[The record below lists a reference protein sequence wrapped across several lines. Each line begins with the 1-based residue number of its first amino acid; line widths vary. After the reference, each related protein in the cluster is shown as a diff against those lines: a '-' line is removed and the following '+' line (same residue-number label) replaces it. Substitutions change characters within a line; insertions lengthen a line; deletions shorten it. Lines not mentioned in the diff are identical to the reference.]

1 MAFGAG
7 GGSPDEVKGDIN
19 VTPLVDVC
27 LVLLIIFMVVTPM
40 LQQGV
45 DVLLPEGPHSEKK
58 PGKEGDLII
67 SIKPDGTVFVGQDWI
82 PDRNLSTYLTAEHQK
97 DPNRAVMLKADKRI
111 NFGKVRQ
118 VMKAANEADFSQVAI
133 LTQNQ
138 QAGEQIA
145 KKGFE

>member
-40 LQQGV
+40 LQQGI
-45 DVLLPEGPHSEKK
+45 DVQLPQGPHAEKK

-82 PDRNLSTYLTAEHQK
+82 PDRNLVTFLRAERQK
-97 DPNRAVMLKADKRI
+97 DPSRTVMLKADKRI

-118 VMKAANEADFSQVAI
+118 VMKAANEAEFAGVSI
-133 LTQNQ
+133 MTENQ
-138 QAGEQIA
+138 QAGSQMA
-145 KKGFE
+145 QGRM

>member
-7 GGSPDEVKGDIN
+7 GGSPDELKGDIN

-45 DVLLPEGPHSEKK
+45 DVQLPQGPHAEKK

-67 SIKPDGTVFVGQDWI
+67 SIKSDGTVFVGQDWI
-82 PDRNLSTYLTAEHQK
+82 PDKNLVTYLRAEYQK
-97 DPNRAVMLKADKRI
+97 DPARTVMLKADKRI
-111 NFGKVRQ
+111 NYGRVRQ
-118 VMKAANEADFSQVAI
+118 VMKAANEAEFSGIAI
-133 LTQNQ
+133 LTENQ
-138 QAGEQIA
+138 QAGSQMA
-145 KKGFE
+145 KGRM

>member
-45 DVLLPEGPHSEKK
+45 DVMLPAGPHAEKK
-58 PGKEGDLII
+58 PGDKNDLII
-67 SIKPDGTVFVGQDWI
+67 SVKSDGSVFVGQNWI
-82 PDRNLSTYLTAEHQK
+82 PDKNLATYLQAEHQK
-97 DPNRAVMLKADKRI
+97 DPSRTIMLKADRRI
-111 NFGKVRQ
+111 NFGKVRL
-118 VMKAANEADFSQVAI
+118 VMQAANDAEFTSVAI
-133 LTQNQ
+133 MTENQ
-138 QAGEQIA
+138 QAGGKIA
-145 KKGFE
+145 QGDL

>member
-1 MAFGAG
+1 MAFGMG

-45 DVLLPEGPHSEKK
+45 DVLLPQGPHAEKK

-67 SIKPDGTVFVGQDWI
+67 SIKQDGTVFVGQDWI
-82 PDRNLSTYLTAEHQK
+82 PDRNLTTYLRAERQK

-111 NFGKVRQ
+111 NYGKVRQ
-118 VMKAANEADFSQVAI
+118 VLRSANDAGWEGISI
-133 LTQNQ
+133 LTENQ
-138 QAGEQIA
+138 QAGTQMA
-145 KKGFE
+145 RGRT

>member
-40 LQQGV
+40 LQHGI
-45 DVLLPEGPHSEKK
+45 DVMLPVGPHAEKK
-58 PGKEGDLII
+58 PGEENDLVI
-67 SIKPDGTVFVGQDWI
+67 SIKQDGTVFVGDKWI
-82 PDRNLSTYLTAEHQK
+82 PDRNLPTYLTAEHQK
-97 DPNRAVMLKADKRI
+97 DPARSVMLKADKRI

-118 VMKAANEADFSQVAI
+118 VMRAANDAEFTSVAI
-133 LTQNQ
+133 LTENQ
-138 QAGEQIA
+138 QAGGEIA
-145 KKGFE
+145 AGRM

>member
-40 LQQGV
+40 LQSGV
-45 DVLLPEGPHSEKK
+45 DVLLPEGPHAEKK

-82 PDRNLSTYLTAEHQK
+82 PDRDLTKYLKAEHQK
-97 DPNRAVMLKADKRI
+97 DTSRSVMLKADKRI
-111 NFGKVRQ
+111 NFGKVRD
-118 VMKAANEADFSQVAI
+118 VMKAANEAEFTSVAI
-133 LTQNQ
+133 MTQNQ
-138 QAGEQIA
+138 QAGSQMA
-145 KKGFE
+145 QGRM

>member
-45 DVLLPEGPHSEKK
+45 DVLLPAGPHAEKK
-58 PGKEGDLII
+58 PGEETDLIV
-67 SIKPDGTVFVGQDWI
+67 SVKADGSVFVGQNWI
-82 PDRNLSTYLTAEHQK
+82 PDKNLSTYLRAEYQK
-97 DPNRAVMLKADKRI
+97 DPNRSVMLKADKRI
-111 NFGKVRQ
+111 NFGKIRM
-118 VMKAANEADFSQVAI
+118 VMKAANDAEFTRVAI
-133 LTQNQ
+133 LTENQ
-138 QAGEQIA
+138 QAGSEMA
-145 KKGFE
+145 KGRM